1 MSDRSRVLSLLLF
14 LLSFPLL
21 AQTQPP
27 RTQISRAWIPADPTV
42 LCVEAQD
49 KALCAE
55 LLEIR
60 DRDQIVRRKWMEN
73 RSDPALQAEV
83 NEVDR
88 LNLVRIEEIIG
99 ERGYP
104 GKTLVGLKAGG
115 AAWTVIQHSDLE
127 TQKRYL
133 DVMTRAAEAGEL
145 DFALVATTIDRI
157 RVNEKKPQIYGT
169 QFKEVNGEMVPEP
182 IEDETHVDERRAK
195 AGLGTLAEYK
205 DMMKQMYQPRTLVKK
220 E

>member
-1 MSDRSRVLSLLLF
+1 MSDRSSVLTLLLF
-14 LLSFPLL
+14 LVSFPLL
-21 AQTQPP
+21 AQTQV
-27 RTQISRAWIPADPTV
+27 SRAWIPADPAV
-42 LCVEAQD
+42 LCVNAQD
-49 KALCAE
+49 KVLCAE

-60 DRDQIVRRKWMEN
+60 DRDQIVRRKWLEN

-83 NEVDR
+83 NSVDQA
-88 LNLVRIEEIIG
+88 NLVRIEEIIK

-104 GKTLVGLKAGG
+104 GQSMVGQKAAG

-133 DVMTRAAEAGEL
+133 DVMTRAADAGEL
-145 DFALVATTIDRI
+145 DWGLVATTVDRI
-157 RVNEKKPQIYGT
+157 RVNEGKPQIYGT

-182 IEDETHVDERRAK
+182 IEDEQHVDERRAK
-195 AGLGTLAEYK
+195 AGLGPLAEYK
-205 DMMKQMYQPRTLVKK
+205 EMMKQMYQPRKIEKK